1 MHPDAGGASA
11 PTNASIKASGL
22 KPLPQKGIAG
32 KARSYNEP
40 DYFAADSVTPSW
52 SSTKA

>member
-1 MHPDAGGASA
+1 MRVDVGGASA
-11 PTNASIKASGL
+11 PTLSMGKASGL